1 MGTPTASP
9 EGTSS
14 RLSAVA
20 REATSSLR
28 VARLRDTPESHA
40 PVAATWIASVDAA
53 QVAQD
58 VVAAVREC
66 RQLPFNGG

>member
-1 MGTPTASP
+1 
-9 EGTSS
+9 
-14 RLSAVA
+14 VA